1 MPGLPVSHLMKQA
14 RILIVEDELIVA
26 ADIAIRLTQ
35 LGYQVVG
42 TAVSGEEALALAA
55 SEGPDLV
62 LMDIHLLG
70 AMDGIEAAKVL
81 RESLVLPVVFLTA
94 YSGGATI
101 QRAKEA
107 EPMGYILKP
116 FEDHELEIVI
126 EISLYK
132 HHSEQVL
139 KEKYAEIDRFN
150 KVTEGRELRMIE
162 LKREVNALLRASGQA
177 EKYVIVDE

>member
-1 MPGLPVSHLMKQA
+1 MKQA

-26 ADIAIRLTQ
+26 EDIAIRLTQ

-55 SEGPDLV
+55 SECPDLV
-62 LMDIHLLG
+62 LMDIHLQG
-70 AMDGIEAAKVL
+70 EMDGIEAAKVL
-81 RESLVLPVVFLTA
+81 RGSLLPVVFLTA

-126 EISLYK
+126 EISIYK